1 MVMIKLVMNEKIENY
16 DCYHVTDTKRQN
28 YTYKVGQWSNRLNG
42 INLVPAIKQV
52 QSNLTEIKKTLYF
65 ISK

>member
-16 DCYHVTDTKRQN
+16 DCYHVTDTKRQK

-52 QSNLTEIKKTLYF
+52 QSNRIEIKETLYF